1 MRLERRPVPNR
12 TSNEASS
19 HRRVSARS
27 WLRCTI
33 LARACGQDVA
43 MRSRLITGSTILA
56 LALAACGGSE
66 RSVAG
71 PTTKLTLFPPTTT
84 TQTFASTTTVQTNL
98 TMVPTTTQVEV
109 VDVTTT
115 TRPAPTTTTAPL
127 DPAVEALVLSDEGI
141 GAAVFSGDPDGV
153 VAFLD
158 SFLGPPTADT
168 GWVDP
173 FEISNCAGTQLRV
186 VSYNSLSLT
195 FGDVSPV
202 LEGRRHFFAYTYG
215 NYDFD
220 GTAVAVSDKTPL
232 GLVTDNNV
240 GLGTQL
246 DVLEV
251 AYPDLQINPADDFF
265 PETFVINDNLRGVI
279 SGLAD
284 DSEVVRIIGGQDC
297 AEPT

>member
-1 MRLERRPVPNR
+1 
-12 TSNEASS
+12 
-19 HRRVSARS
+19 
-27 WLRCTI
+27 
-33 LARACGQDVA
+33 
-43 MRSRLITGSTILA
+43 MRSRLITGSTILV

-71 PTTKLTLFPPTTT
+71 PTTKLTLLLPTTT

-98 TMVPTTTQVEV
+98 TTVPTTTQADVAN
-109 VDVTTT
+109 VTTT
-115 TRPAPTTTTAPL
+115 TRPAPTTTTAPV

-173 FEISNCAGTQLRV
+173 FEISNCAGTQVRV

-202 LEGRRHFFAYTYG
+202 LEGRPHFFAYTYG

-220 GTAVAVSDKTPL
+220 GTAVAVRDKTPL

-246 DVLEV
+246 DMLEV
-251 AYPDLQINPADDFF
+251 AYPDLKINPADDFF

-284 DSEVVRIIGGQDC
+284 DSEVVRITGGQDC